1 MFSIFR
7 RLDST
12 TAELEQMTDGS
23 IHGEITTNGLA
34 ETPLSRNF
42 NTKTA
47 AASTNTPLVVIEDR
61 LTRFK
66 QEFNRRMSDQRAKQ
80 QEIAMLKEQLDRQM
94 IEIDRMRSDENRAL
108 IEVNTSREK
117 IERLENKLKI
127 AETELNDLRAAT
139 TTDGADPHNT
149 PQYQSSLTRFGELE
163 RQLLLLQKENEN
175 FRQNCDHLRAT
186 IKELE
191 DERDRISE
199 KCRIATAAQDAL
211 QSKCGTIEKERLEQQ
226 AIVNHLEMT
235 LQSCEKKC
243 DHLMRILDREQI
255 DYETSIQHLNTEPDQ
270 GKLLVFLR

>member
-1 MFSIFR
+1 
-7 RLDST
+7 
-12 TAELEQMTDGS
+12 MTDGP
-23 IHGEITTNGLA
+23 IHDEMTSNGLA

-42 NTKTA
+42 NTKTVRKRDEMV
-47 AASTNTPLVVIEDR
+47 AASTSTPLVVIEDR
-61 LTRFK
+61 LIRFK
-66 QEFNRRMSDQRAKQ
+66 QEYNRCMTDQRTKH
-80 QEIAMLKEQLDRQM
+80 QEIAMLKEQLDKQM
-94 IEIDRMRSDENRAL
+94 TEIDRMRVDENRAL

-127 AETELNDLRAAT
+127 AETELDKLRAAS
-139 TTDGADPHNT
+139 TTDGVDPHNA
-149 PQYQSSLTRFGELE
+149 PQYQSSMARLAELE
-163 RQLLLLQKENEN
+163 RQLHLQQKENED

-211 QSKCGTIEKERLEQQ
+211 QSKCGEMEKERLGQQ
-226 AIVNHLEMT
+226 AIANHLELT

-255 DYETSIQHLNTEPDQ
+255 DYETSFQHLNAEPDQ
-270 GKLLVFLR
+270 GI